1 MYKACTIMH
10 AMGYVD
16 GRGYNGQLNYTIC
29 DACRL
34 CHLILSIL
42 KPIFWRIQQNCCIHN
57 LLRCLDIQI
66 WQYLNRTNYFTPCT
80 CVQDKTNIQSNYRNQ
95 SKHRACSVP
104 TVLYEMY
111 FIIRKLCIVSYS
123 LLPFTVSW
131 GWVSLQLT
139 KFNTLA
145 SQLV

>member
-1 MYKACTIMH
+1 MYKAYTIMH
-10 AMGYVD
+10 ATWHVNGC
-16 GRGYNGQLNYTIC
+16 GYNGQLNYTIC

-42 KPIFWRIQQNCCIHN
+42 KPIFGRIQQNYSIHN
-57 LLRCLDIQI
+57 LLRRLNIQI

-80 CVQDKTNIQSNYRNQ
+80 CVQDKTDIQNNCCNQ
-95 SKHRACSVP
+95 CKHWTCSVP
-104 TVLYEMY
+104 TVFYEMY
-111 FIIRKLCIVSYS
+111 FIIRKLCIGSYS

-131 GWVSLQLT
+131 GWVSPQLT
-139 KFNTLA
+139 KLNTLA